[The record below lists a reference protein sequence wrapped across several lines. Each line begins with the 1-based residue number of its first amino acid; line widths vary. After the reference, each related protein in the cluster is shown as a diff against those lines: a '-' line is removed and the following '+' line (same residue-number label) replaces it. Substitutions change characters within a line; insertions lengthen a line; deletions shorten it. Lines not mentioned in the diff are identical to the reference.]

1 MPKMLNLRMISIAL
15 GMTLGSS
22 ALAAS
27 LQSQPI
33 TVDFGTSDY
42 TVKAI
47 SIGRIA
53 ADDSNKLLCQDP
65 HYFTSFYWAPKSWN
79 IDLKFTTKDGVSQ
92 GTIAPSQLH
101 NKVCGASLVT
111 QLKVTLHDAAR
122 GHDFLYDNYLYTQ
135 GNETVVTTVSCSY
148 NDREP
153 GSYSEWDLPYFYE
166 CTTVS
171 TERFVGPTENF
182 ISVVI
187 Q

>member
-1 MPKMLNLRMISIAL
+1 MLNMRTISIAL
-15 GMTLGSS
+15 GMSLGSS
-22 ALAAS
+22 AVAAS
-27 LQSQPI
+27 LQPQPI
-33 TVDFGTSDY
+33 TVESRNSDY
-42 TVKAI
+42 SVKAI
-47 SIGRIA
+47 SISRIA

-65 HYFTSFYWAPKSWN
+65 HYFTNFYWAPKSWN
-79 IDLKFTTKDGVSQ
+79 IDLKFTTKDGVSL

-111 QLKVTLHDAAR
+111 QLKITLHDSLR

-135 GNETVVTTVSCSY
+135 GNETIVAAVSCLY
-148 NDREP
+148 NEREP

-166 CTTVS
+166 CTTES
-171 TERFVGPTENF
+171 MERFVGETENH